1 MGRMRAIFYF
11 SKPVIFISKDLVLEK
26 SKETMCN
33 TARES
38 QVTFIYLKKGLL
50 QSKFAIQFLFP

>member
-1 MGRMRAIFYF
+1 MRAIFYF
-11 SKPVIFISKDLVLEK
+11 SKPVIFISKGLVLEK

-33 TARES
+33 AAMES

-50 QSKFAIQFLFP
+50 QNKFAIQFLFL